1 MPEAILPEAFR
12 DAHTQSIGSFS
23 ADKIPSKYMADRAEI
38 LGLHKSGALIPLEAS
53 ITKTYVDDKLI
64 MSAQVR
70 DISER
75 KQALKT
81 LEDSEARFRAIF
93 DHAVEAIALL
103 DASGFVIEI
112 NSAATDM
119 LPLNEYVG
127 NKHLW
132 ELTWWGTFDS
142 SEKLEAEEALHNNVM
157 EATQGNLVRTRTELS
172 TTRGVLQIDFSLI
185 PVSDTSGK
193 VIYIIA
199 EARKLIEL

>member
-1 MPEAILPEAFR
+1 
-12 DAHTQSIGSFS
+12 
-23 ADKIPSKYMADRAEI
+23 
-38 LGLHKSGALIPLEAS
+38 
-53 ITKTYVDDKLI
+53 

-103 DASGFVIEI
+103 DASGSVIEI

-132 ELTWWGTFDS
+132 ELTWWG
-142 SEKLEAEEALHNNVM
+142 KP
-157 EATQGNLVRTRTELS
+157 R
-172 TTRGVLQIDFSLI
+172 
-185 PVSDTSGK
+185 
-193 VIYIIA
+193 
-199 EARKLIEL
+199 